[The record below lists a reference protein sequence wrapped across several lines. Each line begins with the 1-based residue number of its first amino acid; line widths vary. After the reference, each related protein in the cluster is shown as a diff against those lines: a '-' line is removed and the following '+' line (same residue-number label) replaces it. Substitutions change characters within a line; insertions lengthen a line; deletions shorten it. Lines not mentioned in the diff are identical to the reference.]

1 MPMLATFANTF
12 KIPDLRKR
20 ILFTI
25 GLVFIC
31 RLVTMVPTPGVNWR
45 ALEAALANMQ
55 EPAGM
60 SAAP

>member
-31 RLVTMVPTPGVNWR
+31 RLISMVPTPGVDW
-45 ALEAALANMQ
+45 Q
-55 EPAGM
+55 DSSG
-60 SAAP
+60 